1 MPAVRWSGGRRR
13 AGKRLSRARRLPV
26 NARAAC
32 SGNTI
37 GKVVTPRIILLLVL
51 YIVVRKAACKQPP
64 RVATGRT
71 SANPRFVHF
80 ELQIAKLSQPLRRS
94 IILSQH
100 QQRAWT
106 GDQTSYWGRSS
117 NHVTTGVCEA
127 ACAKTPKAVMESCWE
142 LPYEW
147 TSTRCLAPLICVES
161 VAPHGLALLDATTR
175 SAT

>member
-1 MPAVRWSGGRRR
+1 VSNEVSSLPSRTWRLQSMLWQR
-13 AGKRLSRARRLPV
+13 APGMLL
-26 NARAAC
+26 
-32 SGNTI
+32 
-37 GKVVTPRIILLLVL
+37 VVTPRILLLAL
-51 YIVVRKAACKQPP
+51 YVVVRRAACTHAASAS
-64 RVATGRT
+64 RNRMGCT